1 LTERMLRAM
10 EETTL
15 DLLGVD
21 EMNGSDGGGDGS
33 GRRRKGGSRG
43 GTPNCV
49 ILDEINGADAKS
61 STAALMDII
70 RAVVLPPAG
79 LSSSL
84 RGKRGRGGAGEG
96 P

>member
-1 LTERMLRAM
+1 MAA
-10 EETTL
+10 
-15 DLLGVD
+15 
-21 EMNGSDGGGDGS
+21 GGG
-33 GRRRKGGSRG
+33 GRGVAGGG
-43 GTPNCV
+43 KPNRV
-49 ILDEINGADAKS
+49 ILDKINGADAKS
-61 STAALMDII
+61 SIAALMDII